1 MFSSILFYVTLL
13 AILLLMSAFFAAAE
27 TIFFTLSRPQL
38 ARFKKSSNPL
48 SKQLVHF
55 LSKPRDILVTI
66 LFGNELTNI
75 AISIITASFFY
86 FLFHGWLEVEGLTLL
101 SVGVGTFLILIV
113 GEIIP
118 KSVGMLLAPALAPI
132 TVLLLKPL
140 YALLKPARFVLVKL
154 ADWCVARF
162 GPVKKEE
169 TLLTMEEEF
178 RHLLELSAKSGEVQE
193 AEREL
198 IHKALEFSGK
208 VVSQIMTPFSLVVPY
223 SVDTPYATLLKEI
236 QTTQFSRIPIFE
248 GKPTQIIG
256 LLYVK
261 DLLPFDRRHQAEPA
275 LSIREILRPPL
286 FVSKEKNIED
296 LLQEIRQS
304 RIHMAIVV
312 DAANKPVGL
321 VTMHDILEEL
331 FGEVEE

>member
-13 AILLLMSAFFAAAE
+13 ALLLLISAFFAAAE

-75 AISIITASFFY
+75 AISIIVASFFY
-86 FLFHGWLEVEGLTLL
+86 LLFHRRLDVEMLTLL

-118 KSVGMLLAPALAPI
+118 KSVGMLLAPALAPV
-132 TVLLLKPL
+132 TALLLRPL
-140 YALLKPARFVLVKL
+140 YAVLKPMRFVLVKL

-169 TLLTMEEEF
+169 TLLAMEEEF
-178 RHLLELSAKSGEVQE
+178 RHLLELGTKSGEVQE

-208 VVSQIMTPFSLVVPY
+208 VVSQIKTPFSLVV
-223 SVDTPYATLLKEI
+223 SHDVNTPYTELLDQIKA
-236 QTTQFSRIPIFE
+236 TQFSRIPIYE
-248 GKPTQIIG
+248 EKPTNIIG

-261 DLLPFDRRHQAEPA
+261 DLLPFDRRLKSEPN

-286 FVSKEKNIED
+286 FVSREKNIEE

-312 DAANKPVGL
+312 DANNKPIGL

-331 FGEVEE
+331 FGEVE